1 MTETTET
8 QRRDPID
15 PQNLSPSGGGVQGM
29 TQGMTLAPERLTLPV
44 AKNMIAVGSG
54 KGGVG
59 KTFFSITLSHALAK
73 KGGKVLLVDGDLG
86 LANIDV
92 QLGIAARSD
101 LAKFM
106 AGRASLAQA
115 TTHYGEGKF
124 DILAGSSGA
133 GSLASLPPS
142 RIARLGSDLVEYAKN
157 YDYVVLDLGAGVDRM
172 VRLLASHAARRLVV
186 VTGEPTSLT
195 DGYAFIKTSMA
206 DSQAAQAAKSQAAK
220 SKSESG
226 LKDETG
232 GAGGVEIVVNQ
243 SRSQQEG
250 GRTYQ
255 ALARA
260 CESFLHFTPRLA
272 GIIRRDR
279 HVVETIRGQVPILA
293 KFPNTDAARDIMA
306 IAQRLR

>member
-1 MTETTET
+1 MTQITETPS
-8 QRRDPID
+8 RDKNPATKLPGSD
-15 PQNLSPSGGGVQGM
+15 A
-29 TQGMTLAPERLTLPV
+29 TPEKIAFPM

-59 KTFFSITLSHALAK
+59 KTFFSITLCHALAK
-73 KGGKVLLVDGDLG
+73 KGGQILLVDGDLG

-101 LAKFM
+101 LAKVI
-106 AGRASLAQA
+106 AGRATMAQA
-115 TTHYGEGKF
+115 TTRYAQGQF

-142 RIARLGSDLVEYAKN
+142 RIAKLGSDLVDYAKN
-157 YDYVVLDLGAGVDRM
+157 YDLVVIDLGAGVDRM

-195 DGYAFIKTSMA
+195 DGYAFIKTSIA
-206 DSQAAQAAKSQAAK
+206 DAQAM
-220 SKSESG
+220 
-226 LKDETG
+226 KDNG
-232 GAGGVEIVVNQ
+232 GSPAGSVEIVVNQ

-250 GRTYQ
+250 SRTYQ
-255 ALARA
+255 ALAQA
-260 CESFLHFTPRLA
+260 CESFLHFKPRLA

-279 HVVETIRGQVPILA
+279 HVAETIRGQVPILT